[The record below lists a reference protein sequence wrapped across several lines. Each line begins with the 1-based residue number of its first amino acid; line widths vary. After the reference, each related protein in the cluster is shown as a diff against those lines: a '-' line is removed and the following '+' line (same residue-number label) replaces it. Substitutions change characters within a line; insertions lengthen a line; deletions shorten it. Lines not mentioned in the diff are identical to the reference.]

1 MDKKKPKF
9 LRKDW
14 NKKSKLGRKRKQKQV
29 WRKPKGR
36 HNKLRQNF
44 KGKSRRPS
52 IGYGSDWIIRGK
64 IGGLKPVIV
73 NNIQEL
79 LDSRNH
85 KNVLVMIS
93 GNVGNFKK
101 MNIIKKALEMGI
113 NIANVDAE
121 KFLENIEKKK
131 DEKRKEQDIKREKKK
146 QEEKIEKKEEVKDQV
161 VKTEGKIEQEKKE
174 EEKMEIDMSKK
185 EIHKH
190 NKEELKHKKEQH
202 VPLKRT
208 ALEK

>member
-1 MDKKKPKF
+1 MDKKKPRF

-101 MNIIKKALEMGI
+101 MNIIKKAIEMKI
-113 NIANVDAE
+113 NIANVNAE
-121 KFLENIEKKK
+121 KFLDDINKKK
-131 DEKRKEQDIKREKKK
+131 EEKIKEREIREDKKKK
-146 QEEKIEKKEEVKDQV
+146 QEKIEKKEE
-161 VKTEGKIEQEKKE
+161 EKI
-174 EEKMEIDMSKK
+174 EIDMSKK

-190 NKEELKHKKEQH
+190 VKEELKPKKEQH
-202 VPLKRT
+202 VPLKRI